1 MPLTHV
7 HRRRQKPKMC
17 LTVRP
22 IGVRE
27 DKRDKD
33 GNMMREQSKGEEKPV
48 GREGNTDVYFG
59 TLDNFFF
66 QSKSKNFLQI

>member
-7 HRRRQKPKMC
+7 HRRRQKPKMW

-48 GREGNTDVYFG
+48 GREGNTKD
-59 TLDNFFF
+59 
-66 QSKSKNFLQI
+66 

>member
-33 GNMMREQSKGEEKPV
+33 GNMMREQKGVKMARGSHRCKDE
-48 GREGNTDVYFG
+48 GSHIREGLENEV
-59 TLDNFFF
+59 
-66 QSKSKNFLQI
+66 II